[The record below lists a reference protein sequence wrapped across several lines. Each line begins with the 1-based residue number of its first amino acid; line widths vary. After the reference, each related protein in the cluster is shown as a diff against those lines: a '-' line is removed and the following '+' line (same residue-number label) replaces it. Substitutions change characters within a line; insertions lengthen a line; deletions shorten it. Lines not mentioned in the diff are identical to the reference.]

1 MVSCRYQEFL
11 KKDSDQK
18 DWENFLNNPSNIFDK
33 DNLQKKSEKFF
44 NRYKFDFHGYSIDD
58 ANKKVEELISKS
70 FEEGVREL
78 LIVTGKGIHSNKQED
93 VYTSKEY
100 GKLQNSLPEFIKNNP
115 ELSSKIEKIK
125 QAPQELGGDGAL
137 IIKLKKIKE

>member
-1 MVSCRYQEFL
+1 M

-18 DWENFLNNPSNIFDK
+18 DWENFLKNPSNIFDK
-33 DNLQKKSEKFF
+33 DNLQKKNEKLFTS
-44 NRYKFDFHGYSIDD
+44 YKFDFHGYSIDD

-78 LIVTGKGIHSNKQED
+78 HIVTGKGIHSNKQQD

-137 IIKLKKIKE
+137 VIKLKKIKE

>member
-1 MVSCRYQEFL
+1 L

-33 DNLQKKSEKFF
+33 DNLQKKNEKLF

-70 FEEGVREL
+70 FEEGVKEL

>member
-1 MVSCRYQEFL
+1 M

-33 DNLQKKSEKFF
+33 DNLQKKNEKLF

-58 ANKKVEELISKS
+58 ANKKVEELIFKS

>member
-1 MVSCRYQEFL
+1 M

-33 DNLQKKSEKFF
+33 DNLQKKSEKLF
-44 NRYKFDFHGYSIDD
+44 NRHKFDFHGYSIDD

>member
-1 MVSCRYQEFL
+1 M

-18 DWENFLNNPSNIFDK
+18 DWENFLNSSSNIFDK
-33 DNLQKKSEKFF
+33 DNLQKKSEKLF

-58 ANKKVEELISKS
+58 ANKKVEELIFKL

-100 GKLQNSLPEFIKNNP
+100 SKLQNSLPEFIKNNS

>member
-1 MVSCRYQEFL
+1 M

-33 DNLQKKSEKFF
+33 DNLQKKSEKLF

>member
-1 MVSCRYQEFL
+1 M

-18 DWENFLNNPSNIFDK
+18 DWEKFLNNPSDIFDK
-33 DNLQKKSEKFF
+33 DNLQKKGKKPFR
-44 NRYKFDFHGYSIDD
+44 RYKFDFHGYSIDD
-58 ANKKVEELISKS
+58 ANKKAEELISKS

-78 LIVTGKGIHSNKQED
+78 LIITGKGTHSNKKEED

-100 GKLQNSLPEFIKNNP
+100 GKLQSTLPEFIKNNP

-125 QAPQELGGDGAL
+125 QAPQELGGCGAL
-137 IIKLKKIKE
+137 VIKLKKIKE

>member
-1 MVSCRYQEFL
+1 MVSCRYKESL

-18 DWENFLNNPSNIFDK
+18 DWENFLNNSSNIFDK
-33 DNLQKKSEKFF
+33 DNLQKKSEKLF

-70 FEEGVREL
+70 LEEGVREL

-100 GKLQNSLPEFIKNNP
+100 SKLQNSLPEFIKNNS

>member
-1 MVSCRYQEFL
+1 M

-33 DNLQKKSEKFF
+33 DNLQKKSEKLF

-100 GKLQNSLPEFIKNNP
+100 GKLQNSLPEFIKNNS

>member
-1 MVSCRYQEFL
+1 L

-33 DNLQKKSEKFF
+33 DNLQKKSEKLF

>member
-1 MVSCRYQEFL
+1 M

-33 DNLQKKSEKFF
+33 DNLQKKNEKLF

-70 FEEGVREL
+70 FEEGVKEL

>member
-1 MVSCRYQEFL
+1 MTKTIC
-11 KKDSDQK
+11 KKK
-18 DWENFLNNPSNIFDK
+18 N
-33 DNLQKKSEKFF
+33 EKLFTS
-44 NRYKFDFHGYSIDD
+44 YKFDFHGYSIDD

-78 LIVTGKGIHSNKQED
+78 HIVTGKGIHSNKQQD

>member
-1 MVSCRYQEFL
+1 M

-33 DNLQKKSEKFF
+33 DNLQKKSEKLF

-58 ANKKVEELISKS
+58 ANKKVEELIFKS

-100 GKLQNSLPEFIKNNP
+100 GKLQNSLPEFIKNNS
-115 ELSSKIEKIK
+115 ELSSKIEKNRY
-125 QAPQELGGDGAL
+125 PNSY
-137 IIKLKKIKE
+137 